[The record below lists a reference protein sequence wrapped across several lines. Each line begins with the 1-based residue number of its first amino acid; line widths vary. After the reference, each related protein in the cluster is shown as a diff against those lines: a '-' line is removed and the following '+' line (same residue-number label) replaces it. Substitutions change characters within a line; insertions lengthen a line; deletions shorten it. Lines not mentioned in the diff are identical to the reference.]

1 MQGLI
6 GDPSRSLEDIEE
18 VRMLYGGPPQ
28 WVSEENNI
36 NYWARILII
45 FVIFGK
51 KKIKKGSCYFAYPND
66 LPINKVID

>member
-51 KKIKKGSCYFAYPND
+51 KKIKKR
-66 LPINKVID
+66 